1 MCEVDAKGNLADF
14 FETGPIG
21 FDPRQIEPQLWAM
34 SMQTEESL
42 KEYLKLQLKV
52 PLLAKIGPLARTFDF
67 VANAA
72 PGVKEILTVGKL
84 CYEVRE
90 QNYDLVVVDAAASG
104 HVIGQ
109 LAAPQAIN
117 ELVQVGLVRSQT
129 GWMLDLLSDPAIT
142 GAVIVSAPEEMPVN
156 ETIELAARMRSETQ
170 VDLAAV
176 VVNRVLP
183 ELFNRGRG
191 GDLRP
196 APHRRRRGLPHR
208 RGRGQ
213 RHAGARRG
221 PPGGHAPA
229 HAGRAPHPASHRAA
243 RHPAHAVPAVP
254 VHPLARGARHHADR
268 RGARRGAGVLMA
280 AAGRRTETRE
290 PAKSVEKLLAT
301 KEIVICC
308 GSGGV
313 GKTTTAAAM
322 AAMAATYHG
331 GKVLVLTVDP
341 AKRLANALGLEQFGN
356 IETRVPDE
364 AFAAV
369 GVEPRGELWAAM
381 LDTKQSWDDLV
392 ERHAPDAATRKAIL
406 DNPLYQNVTGK
417 FVQSHDYIAME
428 RLYEIHSS
436 GRYDLIVV
444 DTPPTRNA
452 IDFLEAPERMADFF
466 SSRLLRWL
474 IAPVPVT
481 ACSTWP
487 PSPSTTWPTA
497 SWARSSSRTS
507 PSSSSSSRRCT
518 AASSSAPRRS
528 RARCP
533 TGAPRSWWS
542 ARSSRRRCRRPSSS
556 WVPCPT
562 ATCTWAARWC
572 STRCCPP
579 TCAPPRPP
587 RWPARSRP
595 TPIRWPTRSSPGWA
609 TSVPTTTWRAV
620 LREVGES
627 FLNYQVVAKREAELR
642 DELSTVPDVV
652 ATVPYFE
659 SDIFDLAGLLAL
671 GAAIWR

>member
-1 MCEVDAKGNLADF
+1 M
-14 FETGPIG
+14 
-21 FDPRQIEPQLWAM
+21 
-34 SMQTEESL
+34 
-42 KEYLKLQLKV
+42 
-52 PLLAKIGPLARTFDF
+52 
-67 VANAA
+67 
-72 PGVKEILTVGKL
+72 
-84 CYEVRE
+84 
-90 QNYDLVVVDAAASG
+90 
-104 HVIGQ
+104 
-109 LAAPQAIN
+109 
-117 ELVQVGLVRSQT
+117 
-129 GWMLDLLSDPAIT
+129 
-142 GAVIVSAPEEMPVN
+142 
-156 ETIELAARMRSETQ
+156 AAR
-170 VDLAAV
+170 
-176 VVNRVLP
+176 
-183 ELFNRGRG
+183 
-191 GDLRP
+191 
-196 APHRRRRGLPHR
+196 
-208 RGRGQ
+208 
-213 RHAGARRG
+213 
-221 PPGGHAPA
+221 
-229 HAGRAPHPASHRAA
+229 
-243 RHPAHAVPAVP
+243 
-254 VHPLARGARHHADR
+254 
-268 RGARRGAGVLMA
+268 
-280 AAGRRTETRE
+280 GRRTDTRE

-356 IETRVPDE
+356 VETRVPDE

-474 IAPVPVT
+474 IAPYQSRLFNVASKPFYNVADRILGSQFLQDIAEFFILFQTMYGGFVERAKAVTRTLSDRCTTFVVVSTLESAPVQEAEFFVGALSDRDLHLGALVLNKVLPTYLRST
-481 ACSTWP
+481 AATKV
-487 PSPSTTWPTA
+487 
-497 SWARSSSRTS
+497 ARSF
-507 PSSSSSSRRCT
+507 T
-518 AASSSAPRRS
+518 ADADRLADEVHTGMGDVGAHDDV
-528 RARCP
+528 AR
-533 TGAPRSWWS
+533 
-542 ARSSRRRCRRPSSS
+542 
-556 WVPCPT
+556 
-562 ATCTWAARWC
+562 
-572 STRCCPP
+572 
-579 TCAPPRPP
+579 
-587 RWPARSRP
+587 
-595 TPIRWPTRSSPGWA
+595 
-609 TSVPTTTWRAV
+609 V

-652 ATVPYFE
+652 ATVPYFD
-659 SDIFDLAGLLAL
+659 SDIFDLQGLLAL
-671 GAAIWR
+671 GGAIWR